1 MKTVLVTGGN
11 GALARSVRRYLDAIG
26 CYRVIVS
33 TRSGDV
39 SSLKLNVC
47 DAPQLSAALERTAPD
62 IVIHL
67 AATFGSEFS
76 DAYAVNVDSTRHLLD
91 LVERSNSKVRV
102 ILAGSAAEYGAV
114 EPSDNPVPEARALN
128 PVSVYGLTKAWQTQ
142 LATVYAARG
151 VDVVVARIFN
161 LEGPGLSERLF
172 AGRVYRQIEEV
183 LQGRRSTIEVGPLSA
198 TRDYLKLNDA
208 AEQIAAVMTYGEAG
222 CIYHIASGRPLTMRE
237 LLERNL
243 AENGLDMRIV
253 REAPALSNR
262 VGYDVPVIYAN
273 VARTTMLLEFWRTRG
288 KA

>member
-11 GALARSVRRYLDAIG
+11 GALARSVTGYLEAIG
-26 CYRVIVS
+26 DYRVIVS
-33 TRSGDV
+33 TRSGDG
-39 SSLKLNVC
+39 SSVQLNVC
-47 DAPQLSAALERTAPD
+47 DTPQLSATLERTAPD
-62 IVIHL
+62 VVIHL
-67 AATFGSEFS
+67 AATFGNEFS

-91 LVERSNSKVRV
+91 AVERSTSKARV

-114 EPSDNPVPEARALN
+114 EPSDNPVSETRALN

-161 LEGPGLSERLF
+161 LEGRGLSERLF
-172 AGRVYRQIEEV
+172 VGRVYRQIEEV
-183 LQGRRSTIEVGPLSA
+183 VQGRRSTIDVGPLSA
-198 TRDYLKLNDA
+198 TRDYLRLDDA
-208 AEQIAAVMTYGEAG
+208 AEQIAAVIAHGEAG
-222 CIYHIASGRPLTMRE
+222 CVYHVASGRPLTMRE

-243 AENGLDMRIV
+243 AEHGLDMQIV

-262 VGYDVPVIYAN
+262 TGYDVPVIYAN
-273 VARTTMLLEFWRTRG
+273 VARTAMLLETWRARG